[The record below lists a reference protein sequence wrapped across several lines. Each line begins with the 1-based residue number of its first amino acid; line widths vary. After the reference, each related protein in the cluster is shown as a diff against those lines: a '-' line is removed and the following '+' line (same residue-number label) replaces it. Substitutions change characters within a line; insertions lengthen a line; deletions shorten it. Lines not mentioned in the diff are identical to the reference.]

1 MQTYSLSFFNDFGTN
16 VPKKKGMVKL
26 NNKTNFLIFI
36 LAISC
41 GSLAANIYYAQ
52 PIVQFIAKDLNIS
65 SDLSGLLTTLTQIGY
80 GLGLFFIV
88 PMADLFKSKKII
100 GILIGLTILSLIGT
114 LISTNGI
121 IFLLLT
127 TIIGLGACAA
137 QMLVPLTMRIV
148 PIEETGKYVG
158 KVMSGLLIGIMIARP
173 LSIGIADWFGW
184 RMVFVFSLI
193 VLVVILLLIIKFLPD
208 YEVVSTSNMRY
219 QNLIASMVK
228 LLIHTSSL
236 QQRAF
241 YHACLF
247 ATFSLYWT
255 VIPILLRAEP
265 LHYSNNEIALF
276 GFVAIAGALLTP
288 TIGKIADKGYIFTM
302 TNVSMALV
310 LLSIILL
317 FFVQDHS
324 LFSMI
329 LILISGVCID
339 IGVAG
344 NLLLGQKV
352 IFSLNPEIRNRLNG
366 LYMTIF
372 FLGGAVGSWVGSY
385 TYYKFNS
392 EVTLLIGAAFPLIAL
407 FVHFIKN
414 NTKKL
419 SKTKSEF
426 IS

>member
-1 MQTYSLSFFNDFGTN
+1 MT
-16 VPKKKGMVKL
+16 K
-26 NNKTNFLIFI
+26 KTNFLIFI

-88 PMADLFKSKKII
+88 PMADIFKSKKII
-100 GILIGLTILSLIGT
+100 GILIGLTIISLIGT

-121 IFLLLT
+121 FFLIFT
-127 TIIGLGACAA
+127 TIIGIGACAA

-148 PIEETGKYVG
+148 SNEETGKYVG
-158 KVMSGLLIGIMIARP
+158 KVMSGLLIGIMVARP

-184 RMVFVFSLI
+184 RMVFLFSLI
-193 VLVVILLLIIKFLPD
+193 TLVVILLLIIKFLPN
-208 YEVVSTSNMRY
+208 YEVVSTSNMLY
-219 QNLIASMVK
+219 PNLIASMVK
-228 LLIHTSSL
+228 LLIHTSPL

-241 YHACLF
+241 YNACLF

-255 VIPILLRAEP
+255 VIPILLRSEP
-265 LHYSNNEIALF
+265 LHFSNNEIAIF

-302 TNVSMALV
+302 TNVSIALV
-310 LLSIILL
+310 LLSIVLL
-317 FFVQDHS
+317 FFVQNYS
-324 LFSMI
+324 LFSVI
-329 LILISGVCID
+329 LILISGISID
-339 IGVAG
+339 IGVSG

-352 IFSLNPEIRNRLNG
+352 IFGLNPEIRNRLNG

-372 FLGGAVGSWVGSY
+372 FMGGAFGSWIGSY

-392 EVTLLIGAAFPLIAL
+392 EITLIIGTALPLIAL
-407 FVHFIKN
+407 LVHLIKN
-414 NTKKL
+414 NPIKL
-419 SKTKSEF
+419 SKTKSKYM
-426 IS
+426 S

>member
-1 MQTYSLSFFNDFGTN
+1 
-16 VPKKKGMVKL
+16 MVKL

-65 SDLSGLLTTLTQIGY
+65 SDLSGSLTTFTQIGY

-100 GILIGLTILSLIGT
+100 GGLIGLTILSLIGA

-121 IFLLLT
+121 VFLLLT
-127 TIIGLGACAA
+127 TIIGIGVCAA

-184 RMVFVFSLI
+184 RMVFLFSLI

-255 VIPILLRAEP
+255 VIPILLRSEP
-265 LHYSNNEIALF
+265 LHYLNNEIALF

-317 FFVQDHS
+317 FFVQNHS

>member
-1 MQTYSLSFFNDFGTN
+1 MI
-16 VPKKKGMVKL
+16 KL
-26 NNKTNFLIFI
+26 IKKTNFLIFI

-65 SDLSGLLTTLTQIGY
+65 SNLSGLLTTLTQIGY

-100 GILIGLTILSLIGT
+100 TILIGLTVISLIGT
-114 LISTNGI
+114 LISSNGI
-121 IFLLLT
+121 VFLLLT
-127 TIIGLGACAA
+127 IIIGIGACAA
-137 QMLVPLTMRIV
+137 QILVPLTIRIV
-148 PIEETGKYVG
+148 PVGETGKYVG

-173 LSIGIADWFGW
+173 LSIGITEWYGW
-184 RMVFVFSLI
+184 RMVFLFSLI
-193 VLVVILLLIIKFLPD
+193 ILVAVLLIILKFLPN
-208 YEVVSTSNMRY
+208 YEVVSNSNMSY
-219 QNLIASMVK
+219 SNLIASMVK
-228 LLIHTSSL
+228 LLINTSPL

-247 ATFSLYWT
+247 AAFSLYWT
-255 VIPILLRAEP
+255 VLPILLRSEP
-265 LHYSNNEIALF
+265 LDFSNNEIALI

-288 TIGKIADKGYIFTM
+288 TIGKLADKGYIFAM

-310 LLSIILL
+310 LLSIVLL

-324 LFSMI
+324 PLSVI
-329 LILISGVCID
+329 LILISGISID
-339 IGVAG
+339 VGVSG

-352 IFSLNPEIRNRLNG
+352 IFSLNPEERNRLNG

-372 FLGGAVGSWVGSY
+372 FLGGAFGSWIGSY
-385 TYYKFNS
+385 SYYKFNS
-392 EVTLLIGAAFPLIAL
+392 EVPLLIGTALPLIAL
-407 FVHFIKN
+407 LVHLIKN
-414 NTKKL
+414 NTINIAKNN
-419 SKTKSEF
+419 SKN

>member
-1 MQTYSLSFFNDFGTN
+1 MT
-16 VPKKKGMVKL
+16 KKI
-26 NNKTNFLIFI
+26 NFLIFI

-65 SDLSGLLTTLTQIGY
+65 SDLSGLLTTFTQIGY

-100 GILIGLTILSLIGT
+100 GILIGLTIISLIGV
-114 LISTNGI
+114 LISTNAI
-121 IFLLLT
+121 VFLLLT
-127 TIIGLGACAA
+127 TIIGVGACAA
-137 QMLVPLTMRIV
+137 QILVPLTMRIAS
-148 PIEETGKYVG
+148 IKETGKYVG

-173 LSIGIADWFGW
+173 LAIGITDWSGW
-184 RMVFVFSLI
+184 RMVYLFSL
-193 VLVVILLLIIKFLPD
+193 VTLVTVLLLLIKFLPN
-208 YEVVSTSNMRY
+208 YEVVSSSNMSY
-219 QNLIASMVK
+219 PSLIASMVK
-228 LLIHTSSL
+228 LLIHTSAL

-255 VIPILLRAEP
+255 IMPILLRSEP
-265 LHYSNNEIALF
+265 LNFSNNEIALI
-276 GFVAIAGALLTP
+276 GFVAIAGALLAP

-310 LLSIILL
+310 LLAIVLL

-324 LFSMI
+324 LLSVI
-329 LILISGVCID
+329 LILISGICID

-352 IFSLNPEIRNRLNG
+352 IYGLNPKIRNRLNG
-366 LYMTIF
+366 LYMAIF
-372 FLGGAVGSWVGSY
+372 FLGGAFGSWIGSY
-385 TYYKFNS
+385 SYYKFNS
-392 EVTLLIGAAFPLIAL
+392 KVTLLIGTALPLIAL
-407 FVHFIKN
+407 LVHLIKN
-414 NTKKL
+414 NTINL
-419 SKTKSEF
+419 LKTKTKYMS
-426 IS
+426 

>member
-1 MQTYSLSFFNDFGTN
+1 MI
-16 VPKKKGMVKL
+16 KL
-26 NNKTNFLIFI
+26 TKRTNFLIFI

-52 PIVQFIAKDLNIS
+52 PIVQFIAEDLDIS
-65 SDLSGLLTTLTQIGY
+65 TDLSGLLTTLTQIGY

-121 IFLLLT
+121 VFLILT
-127 TIIGLGACAA
+127 TIIGIGACAA

-184 RMVFVFSLI
+184 RMVFLFSLI
-193 VLVVILLLIIKFLPD
+193 MLVAVLLLIIKFLPN
-208 YEVVSTSNMRY
+208 YEVVSTSNMSY
-219 QNLIASMVK
+219 PNLIASMVK
-228 LLIHTSSL
+228 LLINTSPL

-255 VIPILLRAEP
+255 VIPILLRSEP
-265 LHYSNNEIALF
+265 LNFSNNEIAFF
-276 GFVAIAGALLTP
+276 GFVAISGALLTP
-288 TIGKIADKGYIFTM
+288 TIGKIADKGYIFTV
-302 TNVSMALV
+302 TNISMALV
-310 LLSIILL
+310 LLSIVLL
-317 FFVQDHS
+317 FLVKDHS
-324 LFSMI
+324 LFSVI
-329 LILISGVCID
+329 LILISGISID
-339 IGVAG
+339 IGVSG

-372 FLGGAVGSWVGSY
+372 FLGGAFGSWIGSY
-385 TYYKFNS
+385 SYYKFNS
-392 EVTLLIGAAFPLIAL
+392 EVTLLIGTALPLIAL
-407 FVHFIKN
+407 LVHLIKN
-414 NTKKL
+414 NKLNL
-419 SKTKSEF
+419 SKTKSKYV
-426 IS
+426 S

>member
-1 MQTYSLSFFNDFGTN
+1 MI
-16 VPKKKGMVKL
+16 K
-26 NNKTNFLIFI
+26 KTNFLIFI

-65 SDLSGLLTTLTQIGY
+65 SNLSGLLTTLTQIGY

-100 GILIGLTILSLIGT
+100 TILIGLTVISLIGT
-114 LISTNGI
+114 LISSNGI
-121 IFLLLT
+121 VFLLLT
-127 TIIGLGACAA
+127 IIIGIGACAA
-137 QMLVPLTMRIV
+137 QILVPLTIRIV
-148 PIEETGKYVG
+148 PVGETGKYVG

-173 LSIGIADWFGW
+173 LSIGITEWYGW
-184 RMVFVFSLI
+184 RMVFLFSLI
-193 VLVVILLLIIKFLPD
+193 ILVAVLLIIIKFLPN
-208 YEVVSTSNMRY
+208 YEVVSNSNMSY
-219 QNLIASMVK
+219 SNLIASMVK
-228 LLIHTSSL
+228 LLINTSPL

-247 ATFSLYWT
+247 AAFSLYWT
-255 VIPILLRAEP
+255 VLPILLRSEP
-265 LHYSNNEIALF
+265 LDFSNNEIALI

-288 TIGKIADKGYIFTM
+288 TIGKLADKGYIFAM

-310 LLSIILL
+310 LLSIVLL

-324 LFSMI
+324 PLSVI
-329 LILISGVCID
+329 LILISGISID
-339 IGVAG
+339 VGVSG

-352 IFSLNPEIRNRLNG
+352 IFSLNPEERNRLNG

-372 FLGGAVGSWVGSY
+372 FLGGAFGSWIGSY
-385 TYYKFNS
+385 SYYKFNS
-392 EVTLLIGAAFPLIAL
+392 QVPLLIGTALPLIAL
-407 FVHFIKN
+407 LVHLIKN
-414 NTKKL
+414 NTINI
-419 SKTKSEF
+419 SKNNSKN

>member
-1 MQTYSLSFFNDFGTN
+1 M
-16 VPKKKGMVKL
+16 

-100 GILIGLTILSLIGT
+100 GILIGLTILSLMGT
-114 LISTNGI
+114 LISTNGN

-127 TIIGLGACAA
+127 TIIGIGACAA

-184 RMVFVFSLI
+184 RMVFLASLI
-193 VLVVILLLIIKFLPD
+193 VLVVVLLLIIKFLPN
-208 YEVVSTSNMRY
+208 YEVISTSNMRY
-219 QNLIASMVK
+219 PYLIASMVK
-228 LLIHTSSL
+228 LLIHTSPL

-255 VIPILLRAEP
+255 VMPILLRAEP
-265 LHYSNNEIALF
+265 LHFSNNEIALF

-288 TIGKIADKGYIFTM
+288 TIGKIADKGHIFTM
-302 TNVSMALV
+302 TNVSMMLV
-310 LLSIILL
+310 LLSVILL

-329 LILISGVCID
+329 LILISGICVD

-372 FLGGAVGSWVGSY
+372 FLGGAFGSWIGSY

-392 EVTLLIGAAFPLIAL
+392 EVTLLIGVAFPLIAL

-419 SKTKSEF
+419 SETKSEF

>member
-1 MQTYSLSFFNDFGTN
+1 MT
-16 VPKKKGMVKL
+16 K
-26 NNKTNFLIFI
+26 KTNFLIFI

-100 GILIGLTILSLIGT
+100 AILISFSIISLIGT
-114 LISTNGI
+114 LISSNGI
-121 IFLLLT
+121 VFLILT
-127 TIIGLGACAA
+127 TIIGIGACAA
-137 QMLVPLTMRIV
+137 QILVPLTMRIV
-148 PIEETGKYVG
+148 PVEETGKYVG

-173 LSIGIADWFGW
+173 LSIGITDWFGW
-184 RMVFVFSLI
+184 RMVFLFSLI
-193 VLVVILLLIIKFLPD
+193 TLVAVLLLTIKFLPN
-208 YEVVSTSNMRY
+208 YEVVSNSNMSY
-219 QNLIASMVK
+219 SNLIASMVK
-228 LLIHTSSL
+228 LLINTSPL

-247 ATFSLYWT
+247 AAFSLYWT
-255 VIPILLRAEP
+255 VLPILLRSEP
-265 LHYSNNEIALF
+265 LHFSNNEIALI

-288 TIGKIADKGYIFTM
+288 TIGKIADKGYIFSM

-310 LLSIILL
+310 LLSIVVL

-324 LFSMI
+324 LLSVI
-329 LILISGVCID
+329 LILISGISID
-339 IGVAG
+339 IGVSG

-352 IFSLNPEIRNRLNG
+352 IFGLNREIRNRLNG

-372 FLGGAVGSWVGSY
+372 FLGGAFGSWIGSY
-385 TYYKFNS
+385 SYYKFNS
-392 EVTLLIGAAFPLIAL
+392 EVTLLIGTSLPLIAL
-407 FVHFIKN
+407 LVHLIKN
-414 NTKKL
+414 NTKNL
-419 SKTKSEF
+419 SKTTKSKDM
-426 IS
+426 

>member
-1 MQTYSLSFFNDFGTN
+1 
-16 VPKKKGMVKL
+16 
-26 NNKTNFLIFI
+26 
-36 LAISC
+36 
-41 GSLAANIYYAQ
+41 
-52 PIVQFIAKDLNIS
+52 
-65 SDLSGLLTTLTQIGY
+65 
-80 GLGLFFIV
+80 
-88 PMADLFKSKKII
+88 MADLFKSKKII
-100 GILIGLTILSLIGT
+100 GILIGLTILSLMGT
-114 LISTNGI
+114 LISTNGN

-127 TIIGLGACAA
+127 TIIGIGACAA

-184 RMVFVFSLI
+184 RMVFLASLI
-193 VLVVILLLIIKFLPD
+193 VLVVVLLLIIKFLPN
-208 YEVVSTSNMRY
+208 YEVISTSNMRY
-219 QNLIASMVK
+219 PYLIASMVK
-228 LLIHTSSL
+228 LLIHTSPL

-255 VIPILLRAEP
+255 VMPILLRAEP
-265 LHYSNNEIALF
+265 LHFSNNEIALF

-288 TIGKIADKGYIFTM
+288 TIGKIADKGHIFTM
-302 TNVSMALV
+302 TNVSMMLV
-310 LLSIILL
+310 LLSVILL

-329 LILISGVCID
+329 LILISGICVD

-372 FLGGAVGSWVGSY
+372 FLGGAFGSWIGSY

-392 EVTLLIGAAFPLIAL
+392 EVTLLIGVAFPLIAL

-419 SKTKSEF
+419 SETKSEF

>member
-1 MQTYSLSFFNDFGTN
+1 LI
-16 VPKKKGMVKL
+16 K
-26 NNKTNFLIFI
+26 KTNFLIFI

-65 SDLSGLLTTLTQIGY
+65 SNLSGLLTTLTQIGY

-100 GILIGLTILSLIGT
+100 TILIGLTVISLIGT
-114 LISTNGI
+114 LISSNGI
-121 IFLLLT
+121 VFLLLT
-127 TIIGLGACAA
+127 IIIGIGACAA
-137 QMLVPLTMRIV
+137 QILVPLTIRIV
-148 PIEETGKYVG
+148 PVGETGKYVG

-173 LSIGIADWFGW
+173 LSIGITEWYGW
-184 RMVFVFSLI
+184 RMVFLFSLI
-193 VLVVILLLIIKFLPD
+193 ILVAVLLIILKFLPN
-208 YEVVSTSNMRY
+208 YEVVSNSNMSY
-219 QNLIASMVK
+219 SNLIASMVK
-228 LLIHTSSL
+228 LLINTSPL

-247 ATFSLYWT
+247 SAFSLYWT
-255 VIPILLRAEP
+255 VLPILLRSEP
-265 LHYSNNEIALF
+265 LDFSNNEIALI

-288 TIGKIADKGYIFTM
+288 TIGKLADKGYIFAM

-310 LLSIILL
+310 LLSIVLL

-324 LFSMI
+324 PLSVI
-329 LILISGVCID
+329 LILISGISID
-339 IGVAG
+339 VGVSG

-352 IFSLNPEIRNRLNG
+352 IFSLNPEERNRLNG

-372 FLGGAVGSWVGSY
+372 FLGGAFGSWIGSY
-385 TYYKFNS
+385 SYYKFNS
-392 EVTLLIGAAFPLIAL
+392 EVPLLIGTALPLIAL
-407 FVHFIKN
+407 LVHLIKN
-414 NTKKL
+414 NTINIAKNN
-419 SKTKSEF
+419 SKN

>member
-1 MQTYSLSFFNDFGTN
+1 
-16 VPKKKGMVKL
+16 MVKL

-127 TIIGLGACAA
+127 TIIGIGACAA

-372 FLGGAVGSWVGSY
+372 FFGGAVGSWVGSY

-392 EVTLLIGAAFPLIAL
+392 EVTLLIGAAFPLIDL

>member
-1 MQTYSLSFFNDFGTN
+1 MQTYSLSFFNDLGMN

-65 SDLSGLLTTLTQIGY
+65 SDLSGSLTTFTQIGY

-100 GILIGLTILSLIGT
+100 GGLIGLTILSLIGA

-121 IFLLLT
+121 VFLLLT
-127 TIIGLGACAA
+127 TIIGIGVCAA

-184 RMVFVFSLI
+184 RMVFLFSLI

-255 VIPILLRAEP
+255 VIPILLRSEP
-265 LHYSNNEIALF
+265 LHYLNNEIALF

-317 FFVQDHS
+317 FFVQNHS

-372 FLGGAVGSWVGSY
+372 FLGEPLVHGL
-385 TYYKFNS
+385 
-392 EVTLLIGAAFPLIAL
+392 EVIRTINLI
-407 FVHFIKN
+407 VK
-414 NTKKL
+414 
-419 SKTKSEF
+419 
-426 IS
+426 

>member
-1 MQTYSLSFFNDFGTN
+1 MQTYSLSFFNDLGMN

-65 SDLSGLLTTLTQIGY
+65 SDLSGSLTTFTQIGY

-100 GILIGLTILSLIGT
+100 GGLIGLTILSLIGA

-121 IFLLLT
+121 VFLLLT
-127 TIIGLGACAA
+127 TIIGIGVCAA

-184 RMVFVFSLI
+184 RMVFLFSLI

-255 VIPILLRAEP
+255 VIPILLRSEP
-265 LHYSNNEIALF
+265 LHYLNNEIALF

-317 FFVQDHS
+317 FFVQNHS

>member
-1 MQTYSLSFFNDFGTN
+1 MINLT
-16 VPKKKGMVKL
+16 K
-26 NNKTNFLIFI
+26 KTNFLIFI

-41 GSLAANIYYAQ
+41 GSLVANIYYAQ
-52 PIVQFIAKDLNIS
+52 PIVQFIAKDLNIA

-100 GILIGLTILSLIGT
+100 GILIGLTIISLIGT

-121 IFLLLT
+121 VFLILT
-127 TIIGLGACAA
+127 TVIGIGACAA

-173 LSIGIADWFGW
+173 LSIGITEWFGW
-184 RMVFVFSLI
+184 RMVFLFSLI
-193 VLVVILLLIIKFLPD
+193 ILVAVLLLLIKFLPN
-208 YEVVSTSNMRY
+208 YEVVSNSNMSY
-219 QNLIASMVK
+219 SNLIASMVK
-228 LLIHTSSL
+228 LLLHTSPL

-255 VIPILLRAEP
+255 VIPILLRSEP
-265 LHYSNNEIALF
+265 LHFSNNEIALF
-276 GFVAIAGALLTP
+276 GFAAIAGALLTP

-310 LLSIILL
+310 LLSIVLLSIVLL

-324 LFSMI
+324 LFSVI
-329 LILISGVCID
+329 VILISGISID

-372 FLGGAVGSWVGSY
+372 FLGGAFGSWIGSY

-392 EVTLLIGAAFPLIAL
+392 EVPLLIGAALPLIAL
-407 FVHFIKN
+407 FVHLIKN
-414 NTKKL
+414 NAIHL
-419 SKTKSEF
+419 SKTKNKYMS
-426 IS
+426 

>member
-1 MQTYSLSFFNDFGTN
+1 MS
-16 VPKKKGMVKL
+16 K
-26 NNKTNFLIFI
+26 KTNFLIFI

-100 GILIGLTILSLIGT
+100 AILIGLSIISLIGT
-114 LISTNGI
+114 LISSNGI
-121 IFLLLT
+121 VFLILT
-127 TIIGLGACAA
+127 TIIGIGACAA
-137 QMLVPLTMRIV
+137 QILVPLTMRIV
-148 PIEETGKYVG
+148 PVEETGKYVG

-173 LSIGIADWFGW
+173 LSIGITDWFGW
-184 RMVFVFSLI
+184 RMVFLFSLI
-193 VLVVILLLIIKFLPD
+193 TLVAVLLLIIKFLPN
-208 YEVVSTSNMRY
+208 YEVVSNSNMSY
-219 QNLIASMVK
+219 SNLIASMVK
-228 LLIHTSSL
+228 LLINTSPL

-247 ATFSLYWT
+247 AAFSLYWT
-255 VIPILLRAEP
+255 VLPILLRSEP
-265 LHYSNNEIALF
+265 LHFSNNEIALI

-288 TIGKIADKGYIFTM
+288 TIGKIADKGYIFSM

-310 LLSIILL
+310 LLSIVLL

-324 LFSMI
+324 LLSVI
-329 LILISGVCID
+329 LILISGISID
-339 IGVAG
+339 IGVSG

-352 IFSLNPEIRNRLNG
+352 IFGLNSEIRNRLNG

-372 FLGGAVGSWVGSY
+372 FLGGAFGSWIGSY
-385 TYYKFNS
+385 SYYKFNS
-392 EVTLLIGAAFPLIAL
+392 ELTLLIGTSLPLIAL
-407 FVHFIKN
+407 LVHLIKN
-414 NTKKL
+414 NTKNL
-419 SKTKSEF
+419 SKTTKSKYML
-426 IS
+426 

>member
-1 MQTYSLSFFNDFGTN
+1 MT
-16 VPKKKGMVKL
+16 K
-26 NNKTNFLIFI
+26 KTNFLIFI

-88 PMADLFKSKKII
+88 PMADIFKSKKII
-100 GILIGLTILSLIGT
+100 GILIGLTIISLIGT

-121 IFLLLT
+121 FFLIFT
-127 TIIGLGACAA
+127 TIIGIGACAA

-148 PIEETGKYVG
+148 SNEETGKYVG
-158 KVMSGLLIGIMIARP
+158 KVMSGLLIGIMVARP

-184 RMVFVFSLI
+184 RMVFLFSLI
-193 VLVVILLLIIKFLPD
+193 TLVVILLLIIKFLPN
-208 YEVVSTSNMRY
+208 YEVVSTSNMLY
-219 QNLIASMVK
+219 PNLIASMVK
-228 LLIHTSSL
+228 LLIHTSPL

-255 VIPILLRAEP
+255 VIPILLRSEP
-265 LHYSNNEIALF
+265 LHFSNNEIAIF

-302 TNVSMALV
+302 TNVSIALV
-310 LLSIILL
+310 LLSIVLL
-317 FFVQDHS
+317 FFVQNYS
-324 LFSMI
+324 LFSVI
-329 LILISGVCID
+329 LILISGISID
-339 IGVAG
+339 IGVSG

-352 IFSLNPEIRNRLNG
+352 IFGLNPEIRNRLNG

-372 FLGGAVGSWVGSY
+372 FMGGAFGSWIGSY

-392 EVTLLIGAAFPLIAL
+392 EITLIIGTALPLIAL
-407 FVHFIKN
+407 LVHLIKN
-414 NTKKL
+414 NPIKL
-419 SKTKSEF
+419 SKTKSKYM
-426 IS
+426 S

>member
-1 MQTYSLSFFNDFGTN
+1 
-16 VPKKKGMVKL
+16 MVKL

-127 TIIGLGACAA
+127 TIIGIGACAA

-302 TNVSMALV
+302 TNVSMVLV

>member
-1 MQTYSLSFFNDFGTN
+1 MI
-16 VPKKKGMVKL
+16 K
-26 NNKTNFLIFI
+26 KTNFLIFI

-65 SDLSGLLTTLTQIGY
+65 SNLSGLLTTLTQIGY

-100 GILIGLTILSLIGT
+100 TILIGLTVISLIGT
-114 LISTNGI
+114 LISSNGI
-121 IFLLLT
+121 VFLLLT
-127 TIIGLGACAA
+127 IIIGIGACAA
-137 QMLVPLTMRIV
+137 QILVPLTIRIV
-148 PIEETGKYVG
+148 PVGETGKYVG

-173 LSIGIADWFGW
+173 LSIGITEWYGW
-184 RMVFVFSLI
+184 RMVFLFSLI
-193 VLVVILLLIIKFLPD
+193 ILVAVLLIIIKFLPN
-208 YEVVSTSNMRY
+208 YEVVSNSNMSY
-219 QNLIASMVK
+219 SNLIASMVK
-228 LLIHTSSL
+228 LLINTSPL

-247 ATFSLYWT
+247 AAFSLYWT
-255 VIPILLRAEP
+255 VLPILLRSEP
-265 LHYSNNEIALF
+265 LDFSNNEIALI

-288 TIGKIADKGYIFTM
+288 TIGKLADKGYIFAM

-310 LLSIILL
+310 LLSIVLL

-324 LFSMI
+324 PLSVI
-329 LILISGVCID
+329 LILISGISID
-339 IGVAG
+339 VGVSG

-352 IFSLNPEIRNRLNG
+352 IFSLNPEERNRLNG

-372 FLGGAVGSWVGSY
+372 FLGGAFGSWIGSY
-385 TYYKFNS
+385 SYYKFNS
-392 EVTLLIGAAFPLIAL
+392 EVPLLIGTALPLIAL
-407 FVHFIKN
+407 LVHLIKN
-414 NTKKL
+414 NTINIAKNN
-419 SKTKSEF
+419 SKN

>member
-1 MQTYSLSFFNDFGTN
+1 MI
-16 VPKKKGMVKL
+16 K
-26 NNKTNFLIFI
+26 KTNFLIFI

-65 SDLSGLLTTLTQIGY
+65 SNLSGLLTTLTQIGY

-100 GILIGLTILSLIGT
+100 TILIGLTVISLIGT
-114 LISTNGI
+114 LISSNGI
-121 IFLLLT
+121 VFLLLT
-127 TIIGLGACAA
+127 IIIGIGACAA
-137 QMLVPLTMRIV
+137 QILVPLTIRIV
-148 PIEETGKYVG
+148 PVGETGKYVG

-173 LSIGIADWFGW
+173 LSIGITEWYGW
-184 RMVFVFSLI
+184 RMVFLFSLI
-193 VLVVILLLIIKFLPD
+193 ILVAVLLIILKFLPN
-208 YEVVSTSNMRY
+208 YEVVSNSNMSY
-219 QNLIASMVK
+219 SNLIASMVK
-228 LLIHTSSL
+228 LLINTFPL

-247 ATFSLYWT
+247 AAFSLYWT
-255 VIPILLRAEP
+255 VLPILLRSEP
-265 LHYSNNEIALF
+265 LDFSNNEIALI

-288 TIGKIADKGYIFTM
+288 TIGKLADKGYIFAM

-310 LLSIILL
+310 LLSIVLL

-324 LFSMI
+324 PLSVI
-329 LILISGVCID
+329 LILISGISID
-339 IGVAG
+339 VGVSG

-352 IFSLNPEIRNRLNG
+352 IFSLNPEERNRLNG

-372 FLGGAVGSWVGSY
+372 FLGGAFGSWIGSY
-385 TYYKFNS
+385 SYYKFNS
-392 EVTLLIGAAFPLIAL
+392 EVPLLIGTALPLIAL
-407 FVHFIKN
+407 LVHLIKN
-414 NTKKL
+414 NTINIAKNN
-419 SKTKSEF
+419 SKN

>member
-1 MQTYSLSFFNDFGTN
+1 MI
-16 VPKKKGMVKL
+16 KL
-26 NNKTNFLIFI
+26 IKKTNFLIFI

-65 SDLSGLLTTLTQIGY
+65 SNLSGLLTTLTQIGY

-100 GILIGLTILSLIGT
+100 TILIGLTVISLIGT
-114 LISTNGI
+114 LISSNGI
-121 IFLLLT
+121 VFLLLT
-127 TIIGLGACAA
+127 IIIGIGACAA
-137 QMLVPLTMRIV
+137 QILVPLTIRIV
-148 PIEETGKYVG
+148 PVGETGKYVG

-173 LSIGIADWFGW
+173 LSIGITEWYGW
-184 RMVFVFSLI
+184 RMVFLFSLI
-193 VLVVILLLIIKFLPD
+193 ILVAVLLIILKFLPN
-208 YEVVSTSNMRY
+208 YEVVSNSNMSY
-219 QNLIASMVK
+219 SNLIASMVK
-228 LLIHTSSL
+228 LLINTSPL

-255 VIPILLRAEP
+255 VLPILLRSEP
-265 LHYSNNEIALF
+265 LDFSNNEIALI

-288 TIGKIADKGYIFTM
+288 TIGKLADKGYIFAM

-310 LLSIILL
+310 LLSIVLL

-324 LFSMI
+324 PLSII
-329 LILISGVCID
+329 LILISGISID
-339 IGVAG
+339 VGVSG

-352 IFSLNPEIRNRLNG
+352 IFSLNPEERNRLNG

-372 FLGGAVGSWVGSY
+372 FLGGAFGSWIGSY
-385 TYYKFNS
+385 SYYKFNS
-392 EVTLLIGAAFPLIAL
+392 EVPLLIGTALPLIAL
-407 FVHFIKN
+407 LVHLIKN
-414 NTKKL
+414 NTINIAKNN
-419 SKTKSEF
+419 SKN

>member
-1 MQTYSLSFFNDFGTN
+1 MN

-26 NNKTNFLIFI
+26 SNKTNFLIFI

-100 GILIGLTILSLIGT
+100 AILIGLTILSLMGT
-114 LISTNGI
+114 LVSTNGI
-121 IFLLLT
+121 LFLLLT
-127 TIIGLGACAA
+127 TIIGIGACAA

-184 RMVFVFSLI
+184 RMVFLVSLI
-193 VLVVILLLIIKFLPD
+193 VLVVVLLLIIKFLPN
-208 YEVVSTSNMRY
+208 YEVISTSKMRY
-219 QNLIASMVK
+219 PNLIASMVK
-228 LLIHTSSL
+228 LLIHTSLL

-255 VIPILLRAEP
+255 VMPILLRAEP
-265 LHYSNNEIALF
+265 LHFSNNEIALF

-302 TNVSMALV
+302 TNVSMMLV
-310 LLSIILL
+310 LLSVILL

-324 LFSMI
+324 QFSMI
-329 LILISGVCID
+329 LILISGICVD

-372 FLGGAVGSWVGSY
+372 FLGGAFGSWIGSY

-419 SKTKSEF
+419 SETKSEF

>member
-1 MQTYSLSFFNDFGTN
+1 MT
-16 VPKKKGMVKL
+16 K
-26 NNKTNFLIFI
+26 KTNFLIFI

-41 GSLAANIYYAQ
+41 GALATNIYYAQ

-100 GILIGLTILSLIGT
+100 VLLIGLSIISLIGT
-114 LISTNGI
+114 LISINGI
-121 IFLLLT
+121 VFLILT
-127 TIIGLGACAA
+127 TVIGIGACAA
-137 QMLVPLTMRIV
+137 QILVPLTMRIV

-173 LSIGIADWFGW
+173 LSIGITDWFGW
-184 RMVFVFSLI
+184 RMVFLFSLI
-193 VLVVILLLIIKFLPD
+193 TLVAVLLLIIKFLPN
-208 YEVVSTSNMRY
+208 YEIVSNSNLSY
-219 QNLIASMVK
+219 SNLITSMVK
-228 LLIHTSSL
+228 LLINTSPL

-255 VIPILLRAEP
+255 VIPILLRSEP
-265 LHYSNNEIALF
+265 LHFSNNEIALI

-310 LLSIILL
+310 LLSIVLL

-324 LFSMI
+324 LLSVI
-329 LILISGVCID
+329 IILISGISID
-339 IGVAG
+339 IGVSG

-352 IFSLNPEIRNRLNG
+352 IFSLNPEERNRLNG

-372 FLGGAVGSWVGSY
+372 FLGGAFGSWIGSY

-392 EVTLLIGAAFPLIAL
+392 EATLLIGTALPLIAL
-407 FVHFIKN
+407 LVHLIKN
-414 NTKKL
+414 NTINL
-419 SKTKSEF
+419 SKTKSKYM
-426 IS
+426 S

>member
-1 MQTYSLSFFNDFGTN
+1 MN
-16 VPKKKGMVKL
+16 VPKKKGMITL
-26 NNKTNFLIFI
+26 NKKTNFLIFI

-41 GSLAANIYYAQ
+41 GSLVANIYYAQ

-100 GILIGLTILSLIGT
+100 EILIGLTIISLMGT

-121 IFLLLT
+121 VFLLLT
-127 TIIGLGACAA
+127 TVIGIGACAA

-148 PIEETGKYVG
+148 PVEETGKYVG

-173 LSIGIADWFGW
+173 LSIGIAEWFGW
-184 RMVFVFSLI
+184 RMVFLFSLI
-193 VLVVILLLIIKFLPD
+193 ILVAVLLVIIKFLPN
-208 YEVVSTSNMRY
+208 YEVVSASNMLFP
-219 QNLIASMVK
+219 NLLFSMVN
-228 LLIHTSSL
+228 LLIHTSPL

-255 VIPILLRAEP
+255 VIPILLRSEP
-265 LHYSNNEIALF
+265 LHFSNNEIALF

-310 LLSIILL
+310 FLSVVLL

-324 LFSMI
+324 LFSVI
-329 LILISGVCID
+329 LILISGICID

-372 FLGGAVGSWVGSY
+372 FLGGAFGSWIGSY
-385 TYYKFNS
+385 TYYKINS
-392 EVTLLIGAAFPLIAL
+392 EVALLIGAAFPLIAL

-419 SKTKSEF
+419 WKTKSKY